1 MSEEN
6 KSTETAPESE
16 QQETTTEIHTEHE
29 AELEKRVVELTEQV
43 KQLIEENRKLYL
55 KVSGTNT
62 DTKEKTLDEELKET
76 IKAWAESGFNP
87 EKLFS

>member
-1 MSEEN
+1 MDEEN
-6 KSTETAPESE
+6 KTPETAPDTET
-16 QQETTTEIHTEHE
+16 ETTTEIHTEHE
-29 AELEKRVVELTEQV
+29 VELEKRVLELTEQV

-62 DTKEKTLDEELKET
+62 TEKEKTLDDELKET
-76 IKAWAESGFNP
+76 IQAWAESGFNP

>member
-1 MSEEN
+1 MEEEN

-16 QQETTTEIHTEHE
+16 QETTTEIHTEHE

-76 IKAWAESGFNP
+76 IKAWAESGFDP